1 MRETRDLTALD
12 GSIAISAP
20 AAAGPAAVLVELDKE
35 LIVGTGADRV
45 RFLHGIV
52 TGDVAGTPVGGGC
65 HATLLTVKAQIVA
78 ELRIFVRADELF
90 LLVANGEGEKT
101 ASALSRYAIMDDFA
115 AAVRP
120 DYAFVALL
128 GPDAPRTLA
137 AAVTALSASPDDA
150 AALTAL
156 ADGPLWAHVSAGPLF
171 VARARQL
178 GADGFWVG
186 GATDELARFRD
197 VLAGANVCRLAPDV
211 AEAARIRAGEPA
223 AGREITEDV
232 FPMEVGLDGA
242 IDYRKGCFLGQE
254 PIVRIRDRGH
264 VNWRMV
270 RLELAPAARD
280 PVPGDRLE
288 SDARPKAGRITSV
301 ARLPD
306 GRALALALVHV
317 SIPTGAA
324 LRALAAEGPVAAT
337 VLA

>member
-1 MRETRDLTALD
+1 
-12 GSIAISAP
+12 
-20 AAAGPAAVLVELDKE
+20 
-35 LIVGTGADRV
+35 
-45 RFLHGIV
+45 
-52 TGDVAGTPVGGGC
+52 
-65 HATLLTVKAQIVA
+65 
-78 ELRIFVRADELF
+78 
-90 LLVANGEGEKT
+90 
-101 ASALSRYAIMDDFA
+101 MDDFT

-120 DYAFVALL
+120 DHAFVALL
-128 GPDAPRTLA
+128 GPDAARTLA
-137 AAVTALSASPDDA
+137 ASVSAVAGPDGA
-150 AALTAL
+150 ATLAAL
-156 ADGPLWAHVSAGPLF
+156 ADAPLWSHVSAGSFF

-186 GATDELARFRD
+186 GTPDELARLREA
-197 VLAGANVCRLAPDV
+197 LAAANVCRLAPDV

-223 AGREITEDV
+223 PGREITEDV

-270 RLELAPAARD
+270 RLELAPAAQD

-317 SIPTGAA
+317 SVPADAT
-324 LRALAAEGPVAAT
+324 LRALAAGGPVTAT
-337 VLA
+337 VLE